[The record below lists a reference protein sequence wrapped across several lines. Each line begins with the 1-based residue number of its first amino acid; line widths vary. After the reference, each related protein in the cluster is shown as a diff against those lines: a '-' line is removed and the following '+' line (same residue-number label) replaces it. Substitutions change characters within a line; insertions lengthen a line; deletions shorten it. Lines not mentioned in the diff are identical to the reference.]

1 MPSAACS
8 NVPARVK
15 SRGAR
20 ARVDFVARAIPL
32 PDFSPRA
39 WRELTPPQDERRPM
53 LSTRGGGLIAA
64 ICARVLQSSSLLR
77 VLRIVAGVAQ
87 ADEIIIHISQLRIL
101 VHVLDVMHFRRFGQ
115 PSVSS
120 AVPAHIAVPAQNC
133 GTLMLPAG
141 AIVRKCFPGRR
152 HGLSPPGATGA
163 TQKKPEP
170 AINTR
175 LCCYWLRLS
184 KHWPRST
191 SIKISFLQSRQYTG
205 RRLAVMSGDIRCN
218 R

>member
-39 WRELTPPQDERRPM
+39 WRELTPPQDERQPM
-53 LSTRGGGLIAA
+53 RSTRGGGLIAA

-101 VHVLDVMHFRRFGQ
+101 VHVFDVMHFRRFGQ

-120 AVPAHIAVPAQNC
+120 AVPAHVAVPAQNC

-141 AIVRKCFPGRR
+141 AIVRKCFPGRH
-152 HGLSPPGATGA
+152 HGLSPPGRPEQT
-163 TQKKPEP
+163 KKPGP
-170 AINTR
+170 AINTH
-175 LCCYWLRLS
+175 LCLSLAPALKALALRYIDQIFMFTDS
-184 KHWPRST
+184 AKNDKIRSICVA
-191 SIKISFLQSRQYTG
+191 SDLQ
-205 RRLAVMSGDIRCN
+205 
-218 R
+218 